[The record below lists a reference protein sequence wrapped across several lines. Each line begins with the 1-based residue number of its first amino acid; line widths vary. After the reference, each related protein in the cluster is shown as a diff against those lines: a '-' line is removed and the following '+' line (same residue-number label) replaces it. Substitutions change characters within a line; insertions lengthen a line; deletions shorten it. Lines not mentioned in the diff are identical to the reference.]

1 MAPPDSVQKILPPA
15 GDTLAV
21 SQSQID
27 ESQIPS
33 NDTLFPAISIPESL
47 VAETLSTEIAPTI
60 FHDRI
65 YLSKGPADE
74 IKSIAGIFM
83 RSPGPVG
90 SPAIPLE
97 YLNVSDLEIKLNGLP
112 FPYQGLYRPYVIGT
126 DINTIPWEILN
137 SIEWNPR
144 NGYIDGLD
152 FQVGR
157 PADNSNR
164 SDIVIDRGGYRYDA
178 AHWRFFRPFGNKT
191 YAYFTV
197 GFKKSGGYLPN
208 SNYDAFHV
216 TGGVS
221 RKIGNG
227 ELSMD
232 LWQHKA
238 KAKQNS
244 FDYLT
249 SQISKQ
255 KRTVDRGEI
264 HYKTSRD
271 GRYFLSIAGLL
282 QKNFQTI
289 TGYTSPRDEN
299 YSVGGVQAA
308 LSDSTSER
316 IWSGGFEYY
325 RFSIS
330 KIAGP
335 HPFISQFE
343 PSVRM
348 RGNLSSIDYDLK
360 TAYSWNKVDNGAI
373 LPSAKLSYN
382 INERQKPFVELLRSR
397 RDPDLNLLYFNDNV
411 EGLNLSQR
419 LHSYRFIGNQTLSMP
434 LTSQVTAGLE
444 SDWGQVNSIIGL
456 SLKRIGSQIYLV
468 YSKDSLANVIVTP
481 TNFDDRFLEFFAKA
495 RAESGPISG
504 EVSGAYRRWSKRFF
518 SDDLEKGPAALG
530 FARLSYLKEYFIRR
544 LYLGGSLEARF
555 SSRRDYRSID
565 AGLTGSYAI
574 ISGRFEFRYKDLTI
588 WLSDENILNTAYIT
602 WWPYYESPRNVWVG
616 MMWDF
621 FD

>member
-1 MAPPDSVQKILPPA
+1 
-15 GDTLAV
+15 
-21 SQSQID
+21 
-27 ESQIPS
+27 
-33 NDTLFPAISIPESL
+33 
-47 VAETLSTEIAPTI
+47 
-60 FHDRI
+60 
-65 YLSKGPADE
+65 
-74 IKSIAGIFM
+74 
-83 RSPGPVG
+83 
-90 SPAIPLE
+90 
-97 YLNVSDLEIKLNGLP
+97 
-112 FPYQGLYRPYVIGT
+112 VIGT

-144 NGYIDGLD
+144 NGYIGGLN
-152 FQVGR
+152 FRTGR

-164 SDIVIDRGGYRYDA
+164 SDIDIDRGGYRYDA

-227 ELSMD
+227 ELSID

-238 KAKQNS
+238 KAKLNS
-244 FDYLT
+244 FDYLA
-249 SQISKQ
+249 SQVSNQ
-255 KRTVDRGEI
+255 KRTIDRGEI
-264 HYKTSRD
+264 RYKTNCN
-271 GRYFLSIAGLL
+271 GRYFLSLAGLL

-289 TGYTSPRDEN
+289 TGYTSPLDEN
-299 YSVGGVQAA
+299 YSIGGVQAI

-316 IWSGGFEYY
+316 IWAGGFEYY
-325 RFSIS
+325 RFSVS

-335 HPFISQFE
+335 HSSINQFE
-343 PSVRM
+343 PSIRM
-348 RGNLSSIDYDLK
+348 CGNLNSIDYDLK
-360 TAYSWNKVDNGAI
+360 AAYSWNKVDHGAI
-373 LPSAKLSYN
+373 LPSAKLSHN
-382 INERQKPFVELLRSR
+382 INERQRPFVELLRSR

-411 EGLNLSQR
+411 EGLSLSQR
-419 LHSYRFIGNQTLSMP
+419 LHSYRFIGNQNLSMP
-434 LTSQVTAGLE
+434 LTSQATAGLE
-444 SDWGQVNSIIGL
+444 SDWGKVESIIGI
-456 SLKRIGSQIYLV
+456 SLKRIGSQIYLT
-468 YSKDSLANVIVTP
+468 YNKDSLANVTVTP
-481 TNFDDRFLEFFAKA
+481 SNFDDRFLELFAKA
-495 RAESGPISG
+495 RAESGPFSG
-504 EVSGAYRRWSKRFF
+504 EVYGAYRRWSKRFF
-518 SDDLEKGPAALG
+518 ADGLEKGPAALG

-544 LYLGGSLEARF
+544 LYLGGSLETRF

-565 AGLTGSYAI
+565 AGLTGSLAI

-588 WLSDENILNTAYIT
+588 WLSDENLLNTAYIT